1 MYKTI
6 IVPVDVGALDKGER
20 ILTKASTLL
29 DDGGEIILVNVVE
42 EVPGY
47 LAIDLPTDL
56 IEKAGKEAMDRLA
69 TLKQKTGI
77 NARTFIRRGPAA
89 REIIALANEN
99 NADLIIVA
107 SHKPDLS
114 NYLIGATADRVVRHS
129 KCSVLVDR

>member
-56 IEKAGKEAMDRLA
+56 IEKAGKEAMDRLTA
-69 TLKQKTGI
+69 LKQKTGI
-77 NARTFIRRGPAA
+77 AARTYIRRGPAA